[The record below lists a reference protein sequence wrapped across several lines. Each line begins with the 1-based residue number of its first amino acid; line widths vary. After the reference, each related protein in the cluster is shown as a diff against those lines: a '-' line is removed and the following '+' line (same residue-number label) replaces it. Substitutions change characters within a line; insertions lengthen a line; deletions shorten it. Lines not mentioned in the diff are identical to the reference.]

1 MKRAATLWWL
11 TDRRTPWLRWW
22 QEWLLNW
29 VASWDTISTLVVIS
43 ADGEDQASWDL
54 PSDLQLHRMELE
66 ELLQNDGG
74 ER

>member
-11 TDRRTPWLRWW
+11 TDRQTPWLRLW

-54 PSDLQLHRMELE
+54 PSDLQLRRMELE

>member
-11 TDRRTPWLRWW
+11 TDRTVPWLRWW

-54 PSDLQLHRMELE
+54 LGDSELKRMELE